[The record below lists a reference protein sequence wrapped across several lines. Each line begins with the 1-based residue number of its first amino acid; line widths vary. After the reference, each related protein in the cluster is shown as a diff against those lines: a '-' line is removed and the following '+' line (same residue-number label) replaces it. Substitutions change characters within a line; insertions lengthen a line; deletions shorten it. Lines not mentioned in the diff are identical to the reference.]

1 MQKINYEI
9 DGQVVEIEVSDEF
22 VKSYQELELEEKR
35 ANERLKWHRRKNLME
50 LEPLQELGF
59 ELEDKTV
66 NIEKDFEKKEEL
78 ESLRNAMQKLEPQQK
93 WLVEQVYFLGRKQ
106 VDIARELRLSTKAL
120 NNRLIRIM
128 SKIKKYLK

>member
-22 VKSYQELELEEKR
+22 AKSYQELELEEKR
-35 ANERLKWHRRKNLME
+35 ANERLKWHMRKNLTE

-59 ELEDKTV
+59 ELEDKSV

-93 WLVEQVYFLGRKQ
+93 WLVEQVYFENVSITK
-106 VDIARELRLSTKAL
+106 IATIQNTSRQAIQ
-120 NNRLIRIM
+120 NRLK
-128 SKIKKYLK
+128 KILKKLCI